1 MNKSNLYI
9 SKKCPHCRRLLLIL
23 RDRHD
28 LTPSLNIIP
37 IEDYQYPQYI
47 KAVPSMVVNDSIW
60 NAERIFSFIEQ
71 SGRQQQPQ
79 MGQQQLSQQQH
90 QGRQQQLSQQQMG
103 QQQMG
108 QQQGSQQQLS
118 QRQMGQ
124 QQMGQQ
130 QLSQQPQMGQPQKD
144 AKEKEISGFCLDS
157 GSCSLSFA
165 SFGDEMNPVDFDRY
179 SGISDKND
187 STPQSSTNDNFVEK
201 SKRSNEFDSKYEN
214 MLAERNNIH

>member
-9 SKKCPHCRRLLLIL
+9 SKKCPHCRRILLLL

-47 KAVPSMVVNDSIW
+47 KSVPSMVVNDSIW

-71 SGRQQQPQ
+71 SGRQQQ
-79 MGQQQLSQQQH
+79 
-90 QGRQQQLSQQQMG
+90 QQMG
-103 QQQMG
+103 QQQ
-108 QQQGSQQQLS
+108 
-118 QRQMGQ
+118 
-124 QQMGQQ
+124 
-130 QLSQQPQMGQPQKD
+130 KD
-144 AKEKEISGFCLDS
+144 MKEKEISGFCLDS

-165 SFGDEMNPVDFDRY
+165 SFGDETNPVDFDRY

-201 SKRSNEFDSKYEN
+201 DKRSNEFDSKYEN
-214 MLAERNNIH
+214 MLSERNDIH